1 MTFGELSA
9 WARARLGGD
18 ADAFIDAEGLLKC
31 AAQLDSAALIA
42 RRDSRAAACVRA
54 KFIELVQR
62 RMRGVPLAHLIGRC
76 EFWSLGLMVTPD
88 VLIPRADTELLVEVA
103 VAYLCGDD
111 DSNDDSESNGSKISK
126 QNKKSNLSNLSN
138 DSDGNIE
145 SNHSRHS
152 HRSHQSRNSDSSH
165 NNLNPRVLE
174 LGTGSGAIAIAL
186 ARECRGCRIT
196 ATDVCARALAVAKQ
210 NGASHRA
217 AIEWICGDWFA
228 PLGARR
234 FELIVSN
241 PPYVAADDAHLRRG
255 DLRFEPPHA
264 LIAERRGLAA
274 LAHIIGHAARF
285 LTDGGML
292 LVEHGAQQGEAVREL
307 FARHRFAAIQTHLDL
322 AHRARATCGRRLR
335 AG

>member
-9 WARARLGGD
+9 WARAQLGGD
-18 ADAFIDAEGLLKC
+18 VDAFIDAEGLLKC

-42 RRDSRAAACVRA
+42 RRDSCAAACVRA

-62 RMRGVPLAHLIGRC
+62 RMRGAPLAHLIGRC

-88 VLIPRADTELLVEVA
+88 VLIPRADTEVLVEVA

-111 DSNDDSESNGSKISK
+111 DSNDDSESNGSKK
-126 QNKKSNLSNLSN
+126 NNLSNLIN
-138 DSDGNIE
+138 DSDDNVE
-145 SNHSRHS
+145 SNH
-152 HRSHQSRNSDSSH
+152 SHQSRNSNSNH
-165 NNLNPRVLE
+165 NNHNPRVLE

-196 ATDVCARALAVAKQ
+196 ATDVCARALAIAKQ

-264 LIAERRGLAA
+264 LIAERCGLAA

>member
-1 MTFGELSA
+1 MTFGELLA
-9 WARARLGGD
+9 WARAQLGGD
-18 ADAFIDAEGLLKC
+18 VDAFIDAEGLLKC

-62 RMRGVPLAHLIGRC
+62 RMRGAPVAHLIGRC

-88 VLIPRADTELLVEVA
+88 VLIPRADTEVLVEVA

-111 DSNDDSESNGSKISK
+111 DSNDDSESNGSKK
-126 QNKKSNLSNLSN
+126 NNLSNLIN
-138 DSDGNIE
+138 DSDDNVE
-145 SNHSRHS
+145 SNH
-152 HRSHQSRNSDSSH
+152 SHQSRNSNSNH
-165 NNLNPRVLE
+165 NNHNPRVLE

-196 ATDVCARALAVAKQ
+196 ATDVCARALAIAKQ

-322 AHRARATCGRRLR
+322 AHRARATCGRVLVN
-335 AG
+335 AGG

>member
-9 WARARLGGD
+9 WARAQLGGD
-18 ADAFIDAEGLLKC
+18 VDAFIDAEGLLKC

-42 RRDSRAAACVRA
+42 RRDSCAAACVRA

-62 RMRGVPLAHLIGRC
+62 RMRSAPLAHLIGRC

-88 VLIPRADTELLVEVA
+88 VLIPRADTEVLVEVA

-111 DSNDDSESNGSKISK
+111 DSNDDSESNGSKK
-126 QNKKSNLSNLSN
+126 NNLSNLIN
-138 DSDGNIE
+138 DSDDNVE
-145 SNHSRHS
+145 SNH
-152 HRSHQSRNSDSSH
+152 SHQSRNSNSNH

-217 AIEWICGDWFA
+217 VIEWICGDWFA

>member
-42 RRDSRAAACVRA
+42 RRDSCAAACVRA
-54 KFIELVQR
+54 KFVELVQR
-62 RMRGVPLAHLIGRC
+62 RMRGAPLAHLIGRC

-111 DSNDDSESNGSKISK
+111 DSNDDSESNGSKK
-126 QNKKSNLSNLSN
+126 NNLSNLIN
-138 DSDGNIE
+138 DSDDNVE
-145 SNHSRHS
+145 SNH
-152 HRSHQSRNSDSSH
+152 SHQSRNSNSNH
-165 NNLNPRVLE
+165 NNHNPRVLE

-264 LIAERRGLAA
+264 LIAERCGLAA

>member
-42 RRDSRAAACVRA
+42 RRDSCAAACVRA

-62 RMRGVPLAHLIGRC
+62 RMRGAPLAHLIGRC

-111 DSNDDSESNGSKISK
+111 DSNDDSESNGSKK
-126 QNKKSNLSNLSN
+126 NNLSNLIN
-138 DSDGNIE
+138 DSDDNVE
-145 SNHSRHS
+145 SNH
-152 HRSHQSRNSDSSH
+152 SHQSRNSNSNH
-165 NNLNPRVLE
+165 NNHNPRVLE

-264 LIAERRGLAA
+264 LIAERCGLAA